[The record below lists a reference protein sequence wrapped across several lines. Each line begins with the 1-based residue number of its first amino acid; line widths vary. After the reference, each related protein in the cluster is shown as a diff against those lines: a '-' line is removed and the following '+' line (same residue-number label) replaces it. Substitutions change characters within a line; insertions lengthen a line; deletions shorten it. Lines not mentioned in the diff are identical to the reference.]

1 MIYLEIY
8 VNEGSKIAK
17 PAFKNSKE
25 NQFTL
30 QDILQVYIFL
40 TCLMGK
46 GTILCP
52 MWILVTVLPNSS
64 WMYLFPVSDSFLPC
78 LCLSVFSWI
87 AKEEASKTGGIL
99 FLCVPSLLYSGLWI
113 LTTSSLLFV
122 TLFLLLKE
130 STKLYLSFFFFSLA
144 LHPENSEASTLDGF
158 LTSSSSPFIREH
170 YSTLPAVYWL
180 KNDCFCCLFVF
191 QKGR

>member
-52 MWILVTVLPNSS
+52 M
-64 WMYLFPVSDSFLPC
+64 
-78 LCLSVFSWI
+78 
-87 AKEEASKTGGIL
+87 
-99 FLCVPSLLYSGLWI
+99 
-113 LTTSSLLFV
+113 
-122 TLFLLLKE
+122 
-130 STKLYLSFFFFSLA
+130 
-144 LHPENSEASTLDGF
+144 
-158 LTSSSSPFIREH
+158 
-170 YSTLPAVYWL
+170 
-180 KNDCFCCLFVF
+180 
-191 QKGR
+191 